1 MTASPNHR
9 ILYEQNDFP
18 AFQNRMYPTR
28 DDARTCPRA
37 DLRIVEDLETG
48 LVYNAAFRPEI
59 MNYDAFYQNDQST
72 STIFQAHLNDV
83 AGIVR
88 RTLGLTSLVEVGC
101 GKGMFLDLRTALGAD
116 IVGFDPTYEGSDPRI
131 RREYFTQGIGIAGE
145 GIILR
150 HVLEHIP
157 DPVSFLFDIAEANG
171 NRGRIYIEVP
181 CFDWI
186 CENHV
191 WYDIFHEHVNYFRL
205 GDFHRIFRSVVESGH
220 VFGGQYI
227 YVVGDLASLRRPK
240 IDQNDRVAFPAD
252 FSDGLA
258 SIGTLTP
265 APTIIWGGAS
275 KGVILA
281 LMCERA
287 GRPVET
293 VIDISPAKQGL
304 FLAATGLQVRS
315 PAEILPTLETG
326 TPIYVVNSNYLDEVR
341 AISQNRLTYIT
352 IDRAPARTA
361 A

>member
-101 GKGMFLDLRTALGAD
+101 GKGMFLDLLTALGAD

-220 VFGGQYI
+220 VFGRACVYRHLDAGTDDHL
-227 YVVGDLASLRRPK
+227 GRRLERRDPG
-240 IDQNDRVAFPAD
+240 AD
-252 FSDGLA
+252 
-258 SIGTLTP
+258 
-265 APTIIWGGAS
+265 
-275 KGVILA
+275 
-281 LMCERA
+281 
-287 GRPVET
+287 
-293 VIDISPAKQGL
+293 
-304 FLAATGLQVRS
+304 
-315 PAEILPTLETG
+315 
-326 TPIYVVNSNYLDEVR
+326 VR
-341 AISQNRLTYIT
+341 ARWASGRNGHRYQSGQAGPFPGGDWIAGAFAGGDIADT
-352 IDRAPARTA
+352 
-361 A
+361 